1 MKISNKVRFYVF
13 SIFFILG
20 ASFFIGDIVD
30 AAETTVVE
38 VNDEG
43 NTVQYPI
50 TSVPKIT
57 LNGNLILME
66 EFPAVKIDGVWMVPA
81 KEFFKENLDFG
92 YSYREGTK
100 TLTLTDPAFQTTVS
114 MTLGS
119 NIAVCNGKSVAMN
132 QKLLSATELVSGRQ
146 AFLVPLAFLAE
157 QAAYSC
163 SVTDS
168 AITLTTDIVY
178 YCNQYAAEDQFDSE
192 VYSNILRGFVI
203 RQGDINGQRIF
214 QLNTLKTIS
223 SQSISFSDQPEE
235 YAVTI
240 TLSKTQNAL
249 KNFTHSFSSGSIRKV
264 QVWEDSNQSAK
275 IKIWYHSRYIY
286 TKKTVDAKAV
296 LNFSKGTF
304 SIKVLLPKK
313 VNSKKITTTD
323 QYWKKRFL
331 IIIPGDH
338 ISYYKNHA
346 PVSNSSVIRSIKV
359 SRTAD
364 KNTKLTITTSK
375 LQGYRLSFGNR
386 FFTVK
391 VGSPKSI
398 YDNIVM
404 LDAGH
409 GGKDSGA
416 VGRGLKE
423 KKLNFNI
430 LYTKAKKYF
439 DSLNS
444 NVKAY
449 WTRHSDTFINLYS
462 RPKYSKKYNA
472 DLFVSL
478 HMNSSYRS
486 SVNGIE
492 VYYSRNNNRKVR
504 SGLNSKLFAKKML
517 NTLASDLD
525 LKKRGVKQAGFVVTK
540 YNSVPS
546 ILIEL
551 GFLSGSRDHRKLRKT
566 SFQTKAAKSIY
577 RGIDNVFKAYPT
589 GR

>member
-1 MKISNKVRFYVF
+1 MKVSNKVLFYVF
-13 SIFFILG
+13 TMLFMLG
-20 ASFFIGDIVD
+20 AGFCIRDTVD
-30 AAETTVVE
+30 AAETTIIE
-38 VNDEG
+38 VKEEE
-43 NTVQYPI
+43 NTVQYPV

-57 LNGNLILME
+57 LNGDPVSME
-66 EFPAVKIDGVWMVPA
+66 KFPPVKIDGVWMVPA
-81 KEFFKENLDFG
+81 KEFFKEGLNFG
-92 YSYREGTK
+92 YAYQPSTE
-100 TLTLTDPAFQTTVS
+100 TLTLTDTAFQAVIT

-119 NIAVCNGKSVAMN
+119 DIAICNGKSVTMD
-132 QKLLSATELVSGRQ
+132 QKMLSATELVSGKQ
-146 AFLVPLAFLAE
+146 AFLVPLAFVAK
-157 QAAYSC
+157 QASYSC
-163 SVTDS
+163 TVSDS
-168 AITLTTDIVY
+168 SITLTTDILY
-178 YCNQYAAEDQFDSE
+178 YCNQYAAEDQFDPE

-203 RQGDINGQRIF
+203 RQGTKSGQRTF
-214 QLNTLKTIS
+214 QINTLKTINS
-223 SQSISFSDQPEE
+223 RNISFSDQPEE

-240 TLSKTQNAL
+240 TLTKTQNAL

-264 QVWEDSNQSAK
+264 QVWEESNQSAK
-275 IKIWYHSRYIY
+275 IKIWYHNRYIY
-286 TKKTVDAKAV
+286 TKKVVGSEAV
-296 LNFSKGTF
+296 LNFSQGSF
-304 SIKVLLPKK
+304 SMKVLLPKG
-313 VNSKKITTTD
+313 VNYKKITTTD
-323 QYWKKRFL
+323 QYWKKKFL
-331 IIIPGDH
+331 IIIPGNH

-346 PVSNSSVIRSIKV
+346 PVDNSSAIRSIKV

-364 KNTKLTITTSK
+364 KNTKLTISTTK
-375 LQGYRLSFGNR
+375 LQGYRLSSGSG
-386 FFTVK
+386 FFTVT

-416 VGRGLKE
+416 VSHGLKE

-478 HMNSSYRS
+478 HMNSSYS
-486 SVNGIE
+486 SRVNGIE
-492 VYYSRNNNRKVR
+492 VYYSRNNNRKIR
-504 SGLNSKLFAKKML
+504 SGLNSKIFARKML

-540 YNSVPS
+540 YNTVPS

-551 GFLSGSRDHRKLRKT
+551 GFLSGSRDYRKLRKA

-577 RGIDNVFKAYPT
+577 RGIDNVFKTYPT